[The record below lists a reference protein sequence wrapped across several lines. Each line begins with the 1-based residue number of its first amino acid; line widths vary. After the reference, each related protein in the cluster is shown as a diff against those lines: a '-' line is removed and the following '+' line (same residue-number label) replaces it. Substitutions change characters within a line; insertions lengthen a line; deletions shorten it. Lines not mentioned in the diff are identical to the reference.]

1 MAAEGRID
9 EPSSAGERARSRL
22 EEIGALAA
30 RRHIFL
36 CCDPRVPKCCER
48 GTSLESWEYLKRRLN
63 ELGLVGEGGVLRTKA
78 GCLRVCMDGPVA
90 VVYPEGVWY
99 RRCTPAALERII
111 REHLIG
117 GRVVKDLVIAQHR
130 LG

>member
-1 MAAEGRID
+1 MVAEGRSD
-9 EPSSAGERARSRL
+9 EPLAGGERARSRL

-111 REHLIG
+111 KEHLIG